1 MPTLLPG
8 EDTDAPDPGVSTLP
22 TPDTEDVPEKPPAD
36 TAERQDADT
45 AERQDADTAERQDRV
60 PGPTTTAQMRA
71 LDALVKISTA
81 IFPRRINRQQL
92 PPAKVSI
99 VIPAHNEAGSIAQ
112 TLASVRDQ
120 TLPPQEVI
128 VVCDNCTDDTER
140 IASAQGART
149 FLTYR
154 NTAKKAG
161 ALNQVLSL
169 LLPSMDA
176 DELVLVMDADS
187 ALNSTWVAAASSVL
201 QRLPD
206 VGAVCGVY
214 YGEPGSGL
222 LGQLQR
228 NEYFRY
234 GRSVSRQRQAPVL
247 SGTGTL
253 FRVSALQKIL
263 EERGKSIPGTQ
274 GEIYSTAGI
283 TEDNEIT
290 FALKTLGYRCIAV
303 QGCQTITEVMPTLK
317 HLYRQRLR
325 WQTGTLIDLHTYGF
339 NRITAL
345 YWAKQWTMYAN
356 ICCTIACW
364 AVIGASLAAHPA
376 INATWTIS
384 ILLINLIART
394 WIVRKS
400 GINGILVSLVVLP
413 EYWYDLFRMVVFIR
427 ALFAALGRGD
437 VGWNHVER

>member
-8 EDTDAPDPGVSTLP
+8 EGTHAPRPGVGILPDHGAQDAPDR
-22 TPDTEDVPEKPPAD
+22 PPAG
-36 TAERQDADT
+36 TSRRAAASGRQPSA
-45 AERQDADTAERQDRV
+45 RV

-71 LDALVKISTA
+71 LDALARIGTA

-112 TLASVRDQ
+112 TLASVRNQ

-128 VVCDNCTDDTER
+128 VVCDNCTDGTER
-140 IASAQGART
+140 IAAAAGART

-187 ALNSTWVAAASSVL
+187 AINSTWVAAASSVL

-214 YGEPGSGL
+214 YGEPGNGL

-253 FRVSALQKIL
+253 FRVSALRKIL
-263 EERGKSIPGTQ
+263 EKRGKSLPGKQ
-274 GEIYSTAGI
+274 GEVYSTAGI

-303 QGCQTITEVMPTLK
+303 QGCETITEVMPTVK

-339 NRITAL
+339 NHITAL
-345 YWAKQWTMYAN
+345 YWMKQLVMYAN

-364 AVIGASLAAHPA
+364 AIICSSLVTHPA
-376 INATWTIS
+376 INASWTIA
-384 ILLINLIART
+384 ILLINLVART
-394 WIVRKS
+394 WVVRRA
-400 GINGILVSLVVLP
+400 GAGGILVSLIVLP
-413 EYWYDLFRMVVFIR
+413 EYGYDVFRMVVFIR
-427 ALFAALGRGD
+427 ALFAAMGRGD